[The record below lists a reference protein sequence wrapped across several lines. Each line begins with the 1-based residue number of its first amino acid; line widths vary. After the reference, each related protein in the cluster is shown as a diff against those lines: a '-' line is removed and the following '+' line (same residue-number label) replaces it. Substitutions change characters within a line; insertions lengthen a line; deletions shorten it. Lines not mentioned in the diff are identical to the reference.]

1 MRGYTLAVI
10 PGGAPGVAPAE
21 ILLVAVRWAHAMAAV
36 AWVGGS
42 VFLLWVLEPALGVLG
57 EGDRSKAARAVA
69 ARGFRELADAAIV
82 VFIVSGAILTFDRLS
97 SPAASPAYV
106 AILGAK
112 VALAVVTFILATRLR
127 RADRARRLPL
137 ARWQVGLGAAII
149 LLAALLKTLYEG
161 GLAR

>member
-1 MRGYTLAVI
+1 
-10 PGGAPGVAPAE
+10 VAPAE

-42 VFLLWVLEPALGVLG
+42 VALLWLLEPALGTLG
-57 EGDRSKAARAVA
+57 EGDRQAAARKVA
-69 ARGFRELADAAIV
+69 YRGFRELADAAAV
-82 VFIVSGAILTFDRLS
+82 AFVVSGVVLTFDRLS
-97 SPAASPAYV
+97 GPAASPSYV

-127 RADRARRLPL
+127 RAEAAQRLAL
-137 ARWQVGLGAAII
+137 ARWQVGLGATII